1 MKNKAFALSALS
13 LISFVSS
20 NFSAQPVENKAAPW
34 HAAARGAHH
43 TEWTSVT
50 MVTNP
55 VTRKVR
61 AHSHK
66 FVELGAGLNYPD
78 GAGGFLPSSPEFTIT
93 EKGAEVGRSQHRV
106 ALAADINTLGA
117 IEIVTPD
124 GLKLRSNPVGIGYFD
139 PVDGRSILLASLI
152 SSIGWLTA
160 SNEVT
165 YSNCFSHIRASV
177 RYRNSLAGIEQ
188 DLLLHERPAPP
199 SAFGLS
205 QFTRLELFTEFAGN
219 TPEPLATNRVLRAEE
234 NPANRRV
241 MVEPDFIDNSL
252 TFGNMTMGAGKAFV
266 IDASSQSSSV
276 GDDAPVAKQFT
287 LIDGKKV
294 LIESVEYNSLQPLL
308 ILLPPANSSGISTN
322 ASLKNSLRDRH
333 DQAGIRSLPA
343 QRFVEPTTNRI
354 QLVAKIDASRE
365 TLLARIPVVV
375 IDYDSL
381 NNSSATDK
389 TFYSDITYLVT
400 GTYTLSGTTT
410 FEGGTVVKYN
420 LGAKLNVNGPIVSKT
435 SAYRPAVF
443 TAVDDRTVG
452 ETIPGSNS
460 TPSGY
465 YANPALNLANSQPAS
480 WTMSNFRIR
489 YAQQAISASSISFS
503 LDLSHGQIVNSSSG
517 IYVPGQGEV
526 YLRNLLFEDVQTA
539 LINPSYVNFHVENT
553 TFTLGGANFPM
564 TPAFLSQSSGTAPFN
579 IDLKNCVLANLSAS
593 FISGGSG
600 GTLTGDHN
608 GFYNSPP
615 SIGTFPITTT
625 ANPFQTIGGGKAY
638 LAANSVFRNFGTL
651 SITPSLLT
659 ALREL
664 TTDAPIFFSMLL
676 RTPRTL
682 GQDVSRDVDALD
694 LGHHFPAVD
703 YLVSGLEVLSSTLT
717 LTNGLTVAFDYNAA
731 AYGIKLSA
739 GHIVSTGDP
748 KKMNRLVSANAVQEA
763 PFVASATYQYMLADA
778 PIDVVYPDARF
789 RFTEFSQMSAGSY
802 YYYGNYLTWFEL
814 KDCQLLGGTI
824 YGYFYNPWGYGVA
837 WYNNLFEKV
846 KITAGNGALINF
858 NAFNN
863 TFVGGSLSLQLG
875 ATAQWTLRDNIFD
888 SILLT
893 DNGSAVANSHNAY
906 RNVTGSGLQG
916 ASSTFPMTDTY
927 QIGLLGNY
935 YLPVGSALRNV
946 GSRTVA
952 LAGLYHYTTF
962 VAQTKEGT
970 TGLDLGF
977 HFVGLDTS
985 QNNTPFDNDGD
996 TLTDVQEDT
1005 NGNGLLDQGES
1016 NWQSSINGL
1025 TAASTL
1031 DVFTPLK

>member
-1 MKNKAFALSALS
+1 MKNTAFALSALG
-13 LISFVSS
+13 LILFITTSFA
-20 NFSAQPVENKAAPW
+20 AQPVENKAIPW

-66 FVELGAGLNYPD
+66 FVELGSGLNYPD

-93 EKGAEVGRSQHRV
+93 EKGAEVRRSQHRV
-106 ALAADINTLGA
+106 ILAADINTLGA
-117 IEIVTPD
+117 VDIATPD
-124 GLKLRSNPVGIGYFD
+124 GLKLQSNPIGIGYFD

-152 SSIGWLTA
+152 SSVGWLTA

-165 YSNCFSHIRASV
+165 YSNCFSHLRASM

-188 DLLLHERPAPP
+188 DLLFHEQPP
-199 SAFGLS
+199 SPSKFGMS
-205 QFTRLELFTEFAGN
+205 KFTRLELFTEFADD

-241 MVEPDFIDNSL
+241 MVEPDFIDSSL

-266 IDASSQSSSV
+266 IDAFPQSSTDAGS
-276 GDDAPVAKQFT
+276 APVAKLFT
-287 LIDGKKV
+287 VIDGKKI
-294 LIESVEYNSLQPLL
+294 LIESVEFENLLPLL
-308 ILLPPANSSGISTN
+308 EILPPASPSGISTN
-322 ASLKNSLRDRH
+322 ASLKNSLRPQR
-333 DQAGIRSLPA
+333 DQARLRSLPE
-343 QRFVEPTTNRI
+343 QRFGAPSTNII
-354 QLVAKIDASRE
+354 QVAAWKDTLRD
-365 TLLARIPVVV
+365 TLLARAPVVV
-375 IDYDSL
+375 IDYESL

-400 GTYTLSGTTT
+400 GTYTLNGTTT
-410 FEGGTVVKYN
+410 FEGGTVVKYTS
-420 LGAKLNVNGPIVSKT
+420 GSKMNVNGPVVSKT

-452 ETIPGSNS
+452 ETIPGSNP

-465 YANPALNLANSQPAS
+465 YANPALNFANSQPIT
-480 WTMSNFRIR
+480 WTMSDFRIR

-503 LDLSHGQIVNSSSG
+503 FYLSHGQIVNCSSG

-539 LINPSYVNFHVENT
+539 FINPSYVNFHVENT
-553 TFTLGGANFPM
+553 TFTLGGVNFPA
-564 TPAFLSQSSGTAPFN
+564 TPAFLSQASGNAPFS
-579 IDLKNCVLANLSAS
+579 IDLKNCVLAKLSA

-600 GTLTGDHN
+600 GTLTGDRN
-608 GFYNSPP
+608 GFYSSPP
-615 SIGTFPITTT
+615 QIGTSPITAN
-625 ANPFQTIGGGKAY
+625 ANPFQTVGGGKAY

-659 ALREL
+659 ALRER
-664 TTDAPIFFSMLL
+664 TTDAPIYLTGQL
-676 RTPRTL
+676 TTPRTL

-717 LTNGLTVAFDYNAA
+717 LTNSLTVAVDFNAA
-731 AYGIKLSA
+731 SYGIKLSA
-739 GHIVSTGDP
+739 GHLVSNGDP
-748 KKMNRLVSANAVQEA
+748 KKMNRIVPANAVQEA
-763 PFVASATYQYMLADA
+763 PFVSSATYQYMLADA
-778 PIDVVYPDARF
+778 PIDTTYPDARF

-814 KDCQLLGGTI
+814 KDCQLLGGNI

-875 ATAQWTLRDNIFD
+875 TTAQWTLRDNIFD

-935 YLPVGSALRNV
+935 YLPVASTIRNV
-946 GSRTVA
+946 GSRTAA
-952 LAGLYHYTTF
+952 LAGLYHHTTF
-962 VAQTKEGT
+962 VAQTKEAT
-970 TGLDLGF
+970 TALDIGF
-977 HFVGLDTS
+977 HYVGLDTS

-996 TLTDVQEDT
+996 TLSDVQEDA

-1025 TAASTL
+1025 TSATTL